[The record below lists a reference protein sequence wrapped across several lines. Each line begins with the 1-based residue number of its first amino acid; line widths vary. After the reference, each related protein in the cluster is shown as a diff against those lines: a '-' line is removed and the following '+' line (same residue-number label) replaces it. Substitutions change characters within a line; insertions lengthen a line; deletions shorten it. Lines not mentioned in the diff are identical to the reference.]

1 MRARTGAAAGCAVV
15 VTAAVW
21 LLVVSDGPTTQRGSA
36 ATQSPSAATSRDA
49 PRPGRFGGA
58 REDCSTRSE
67 ARFPGGFTSRRNLVV
82 GPFALQGGTF
92 TDARTVWQYGGNKLP
107 VLVKAGHT
115 VTVRIARRGRA
126 GAGLAFGQLPQ
137 GETTLRDTYDSVT
150 FAACRP
156 GRPPARYSPDG
167 PSSSDADGVAVTF
180 WSGFVL
186 TRTPA
191 CVPLLVYI
199 DGASRPQR
207 AGVGLGRRCGSAQS

>member
-1 MRARTGAAAGCAVV
+1 MRPRTGAAVACAVV
-15 VTAAVW
+15 IAAIVS
-21 LLVVSDGPTTQRGSA
+21 LLVSADGPATQRGSA
-36 ATQSPSAATSRDA
+36 ARQSPSAPTPSHETSRPD
-49 PRPGRFGGA
+49 RFGGA

-126 GAGLAFGQLPQ
+126 SAGLAFGPLPQ
-137 GETTLRDTYDSVT
+137 GENTLRDTYDTVSFV
-150 FAACRP
+150 ACRP
-156 GRPPARYSPDG
+156 GRPPARYSADG
-167 PSSSDADGVAVTF
+167 PSSSDADGIAVTF

-186 TRTPA
+186 TRAPA

-199 DGASRPQR
+199 DGASRPR
-207 AGVGLGRRCGSAQS
+207 RVGVGLGRRCA